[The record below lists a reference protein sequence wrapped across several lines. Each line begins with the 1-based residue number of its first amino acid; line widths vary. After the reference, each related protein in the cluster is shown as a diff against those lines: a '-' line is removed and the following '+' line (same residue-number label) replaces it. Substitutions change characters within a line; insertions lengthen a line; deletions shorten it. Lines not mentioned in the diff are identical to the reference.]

1 MMLNGLVVVVV
12 VEAGESRRISRLFNG
27 CFDVFSAD
35 TMADWWCYRLGYG
48 RQHVDVWLMVE
59 IEEKREER
67 WRQQPRMVAMRVA
80 SILTFF
86 FLRNRWTM
94 GKGFVY

>member
-1 MMLNGLVVVVV
+1 MLNGLVVV
-12 VEAGESRRISRLFNG
+12 VEAGESRRISWLFNG
-27 CFDVFSAD
+27 CFDVFPVD

-59 IEEKREER
+59 IEEKGEER

-80 SILTFF
+80 SILPFFF